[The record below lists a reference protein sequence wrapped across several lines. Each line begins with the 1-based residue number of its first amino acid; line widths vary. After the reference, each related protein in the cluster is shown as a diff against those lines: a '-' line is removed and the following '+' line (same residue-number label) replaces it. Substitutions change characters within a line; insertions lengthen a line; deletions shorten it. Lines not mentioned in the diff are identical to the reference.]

1 MALNPIYLEIFVV
14 CLGIAL
20 ILLESI
26 RKEKNQTPI
35 AWIGVGGLVLVL
47 LSLFIYGPQAASAS
61 PFYTSDRLALFYKQ
75 LILVATII
83 VLLMSLPYSR
93 IVAGATPAAATPDGQ
108 MRLGTGEF
116 FILPLFACAG
126 MMWLV
131 SASDLI
137 FLFVTLELVTVVFYV
152 LVAYMRYHALCLE
165 AGVKYFVLG
174 AFSTGFLVY
183 GISWIFGVTGQTN
196 FEEISLALK
205 VLPTSAHPAL
215 LFGLGLVLVGFGFK
229 IGAFPF
235 QFWVPDVYQG
245 APTPVTAYLSV
256 ASKAAGFVVLL
267 RMAEVF
273 SPVLQAKILG
283 ILSILAGLTVLFGNL
298 AALLQANMKRLLAY
312 SSIAHAGFLL
322 MGVSSLTVPFASKAV
337 SFYLGAYLL
346 MTLLAF
352 FAVVMVARETGGEE
366 MSNFR
371 GLGKRSPLL
380 AMSMVFAMLS
390 LAGIPLTVGFFG
402 KFFIF
407 MVAIQAHQW
416 VLVGLGALG
425 VCCGFYYYIKVIGVM
440 YWQASPPDAGAIKI
454 SIDTAIVLVALS
466 TSIVF
471 FGICPQF
478 LLALI

>member
-1 MALNPIYLEIFVV
+1 MALNPIYFEFFVV

-20 ILLESI
+20 ILLEST
-26 RKEKNQTPI
+26 RKKRNQALV
-35 AWIGVGGLVLVL
+35 AWIGVGGLILVL
-47 LSLFIYGPQAASAS
+47 LSVFIYDSQSTGIS

-83 VLLMSLPYSR
+83 VLLMSLPYAR
-93 IVAGATPAAATPDGQ
+93 TIAGGGVPNGKIGMA
-108 MRLGTGEF
+108 EF
-116 FILPLFACAG
+116 FILPIFACAG

-137 FLFVTLELVTVVFYV
+137 FLFVTLELVTVTFYV
-152 LVAYMRYHALCLE
+152 LVAYIRNDALCLE

-183 GISWIFGVTGQTN
+183 GISWIFGVTGQTS
-196 FEEISLALK
+196 FENISLSLQT
-205 VLPTSAHPAL
+205 LPASAHPAL
-215 LFGLGLVLVGFGFK
+215 LFGLGLFLVGLGFK

-245 APTPVTAYLSV
+245 AATPVTAYLSV

-267 RMAEVF
+267 RIAEVF
-273 SPVLQAKILG
+273 SPALQTKIIG

-298 AALLQANMKRLLAY
+298 AALVQTNLKRLLAY

-322 MGVSSLTVPFASKAV
+322 MGVASLTVPFASKAV
-337 SFYLGAYLL
+337 SFYLSGYLL

-352 FAVVMVARETGGEE
+352 FVVVMVARETGGEK
-366 MSNFR
+366 MTNFR

-380 AMSMVFAMLS
+380 AMSMVFSMLS

-402 KFFIF
+402 KFLIF

-416 VLVGLGALG
+416 ILVGLGALG
-425 VCCGFYYYIKVIGVM
+425 VCCGFYYYFKIIGVM
-440 YWQASPPDAGAIKI
+440 YWQAPPSDVGAIKI
-454 SIDTAIVLVALS
+454 STDTAIVLVVLS
-466 TSIVF
+466 ISIIV

-478 LLALI
+478 ILAWI